1 MLLILLFFTALQR
14 TRVEQPSFTLQL
26 NSQPG
31 AASQWFNTVATRNE
45 AEIDKDVWGGKK
57 SDKLYFLCKARSEAI
72 SAKKTW
78 DTGHFEHFQHKGNS
92 MAEQRALCNQSLLR
106 LQHWSVPTQHHQ
118 LSNPTAFLRDE
129 LKNIKEQE
137 PGPILPKFISSSII
151 LQPHELHH
159 FKRQQNS
166 PSQSEFP
173 RLQSQGDSAGGK
185 KSSNWPWIDL
195 QALVKRKQENQRR
208 PSTK

>member
-1 MLLILLFFTALQR
+1 MIQHSHYQER
-14 TRVEQPSFTLQL
+14 SWDWQ
-26 NSQPG
+26 G
-31 AASQWFNTVATRNE
+31 CMW
-45 AEIDKDVWGGKK
+45 GKK
-57 SDKLYFLCKARSEAI
+57 SDKLCFLCKARSEAV

-78 DTGHFEHFQHKGNS
+78 DMGHFEHFQHKGNS
-92 MAEQRALCNQSLLR
+92 TAEQRALHNRRLLR
-106 LQHWSVPTQHHQ
+106 LQQWSVPTQHHQ
-118 LSNPTAFLRDE
+118 LSNPTAFQREE

-151 LQPHELHH
+151 LQLHELHH

-166 PSQSEFP
+166 PSWFEFP
-173 RLQSQGDSAGGK
+173 RLQFQGDPAGEK
-185 KSSNWPWIDL
+185 KSNWPWTDL